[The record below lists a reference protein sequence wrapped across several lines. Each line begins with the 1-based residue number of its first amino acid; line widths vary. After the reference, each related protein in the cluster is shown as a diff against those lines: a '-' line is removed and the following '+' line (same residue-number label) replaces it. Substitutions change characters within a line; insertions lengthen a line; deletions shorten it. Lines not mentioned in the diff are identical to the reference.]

1 MWTKRL
7 SLSLVLLATVSVC
20 GGCSQSLTGA
30 RFDIVALEYSFDP
43 ATIPTNAHTIEF
55 ALRNQGQVEHDFELI
70 GPTGIVAHIDVV
82 PPGITRATAVDLK
95 PGTYSFIC
103 TIADHAQRGMRGT
116 LTVR

>member
-1 MWTKRL
+1 MKRL
-7 SLSLVLLATVSVC
+7 SCSLAFLGALSACS
-20 GGCSQSLTGA
+20 GCSASLTGA
-30 RFDIVALEYSFDP
+30 RFDVVALEYSFDP
-43 ATIPTNAHTIEF
+43 ATIPTNAHTVEF

-70 GPTGIVAHIDVV
+70 GPSGVEAHIDVV